1 MYAIETCKI
10 PTDRPIDRQTQP
22 LIDVR
27 EMTDTLPD
35 SIPIGSWKRQ
45 NWRSA
50 EPKIKNSRKSVT
62 WSAVPDAPMLVY
74 FVIR

>member
-1 MYAIETCKI
+1 MRTEEGDKRKRAARLNTHVCNRNLQD
-10 PTDRPIDRQTQP
+10 TDRPTHRP

-50 EPKIKNSRKSVT
+50 EPKNTK
-62 WSAVPDAPMLVY
+62 
-74 FVIR
+74 

>member
-50 EPKIKNSRKSVT
+50 EPKNTK
-62 WSAVPDAPMLVY
+62 
-74 FVIR
+74 